1 MLLLVDG
8 TLIFSVTFKVI
19 PLLTSCDG
27 SCPNIA
33 AVASFLLVLEDLFE
47 SFKLIFVS
55 KDSKSDNLMSDLGD
69 DERRL
74 SFINIS
80 IPGPKLTLFFG
91 ALLVS
96 NGGKLFNLIVPISP
110 IFDVDNCGCV
120 GVILITSF
128 IMIKLELLILSK
140 TQLNI
145 IYYYFMIIY
154 I

>member
-1 MLLLVDG
+1 
-8 TLIFSVTFKVI
+8 
-19 PLLTSCDG
+19 
-27 SCPNIA
+27 
-33 AVASFLLVLEDLFE
+33 
-47 SFKLIFVS
+47 
-55 KDSKSDNLMSDLGD
+55 MSDLGD